1 MDLHETGNLLE
12 RIAIH
17 YPAFEKQISKDG
29 QMNRAVAEEWQRIIG
44 FLSYEDAIARLDA
57 WMEGDD
63 HKKAP
68 MAIDFKLVKPKRK
81 DEAFHAP
88 ISHIWK
94 IVRGELYDEEDR
106 IYFVDPANYL
116 PFYWNEDGI
125 ACQGKTQYRHIRR
138 GGEYEKENQ
147 QTFAGAADTGLP
159 AGS

>member
-1 MDLHETGNLLE
+1 MDLHEIGNLLE

-29 QMNRAVAEEWQRIIG
+29 KMNRAVAEEWQRIIG
-44 FLSYEDAIARLDA
+44 YLSYDEAIARLDA

-68 MAIDFKLVKPKRK
+68 MAMDFKLTKPRHK
-81 DEAFHAP
+81 DDAFHAP

-106 IYFVDPANYL
+106 IYVVDPTVEL
-116 PFYWNEDGI
+116 PFYWDEDGY
-125 ACQGKTQYRHIRR
+125 ACQGKIQYRHIRR
-138 GGEYEKENQ
+138 GAQYGKENQ
-147 QTFAGAADTGLP
+147 QTFAGAADTRLP